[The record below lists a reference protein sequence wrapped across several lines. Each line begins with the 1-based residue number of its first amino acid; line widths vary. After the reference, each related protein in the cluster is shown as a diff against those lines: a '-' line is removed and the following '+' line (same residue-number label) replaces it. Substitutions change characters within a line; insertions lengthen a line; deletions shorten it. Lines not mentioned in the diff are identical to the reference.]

1 MFDWFLFYLRRHLW
15 RLLLCCDFLVCFF
28 FPLLHFLDIPLM
40 HATTTCIP
48 NKLLSLQIL
57 GLPIQKLSWTFQKLE
72 SVLCQPPE
80 ANIDTNG
87 YEPSKASNDGKQC
100 QARSLTFHIC
110 INLKLKWK
118 PTVEKAY
125 CFRPIQWLDS
135 TVETNEKHRKKWEHD
150 RMGKNQNERT
160 MPLARKWELKKMIL
174 YVAFYFHVQW
184 FITIMKLYQLIDLHK
199 QTTVLQEGWLFI

>member
-15 RLLLCCDFLVCFF
+15 RLLLCCDFPVCFF

-72 SVLCQPPE
+72 SVLS
-80 ANIDTNG
+80 A
-87 YEPSKASNDGKQC
+87 ARGKYWHKWIWTFQSFQRRQIMSC
-100 QARSLTFHIC
+100 WIWHPRSLTFHIC
-110 INLKLKWK
+110 INLK

-150 RMGKNQNERT
+150 RKGKKT
-160 MPLARKWELKKMIL
+160 KWTNDAIGKKVRVDKNDDICCL
-174 YVAFYFHVQW
+174 
-184 FITIMKLYQLIDLHK
+184 
-199 QTTVLQEGWLFI
+199 LFSCSVIYYNYEAVSAYWPS

>member
-15 RLLLCCDFLVCFF
+15 RLLLCCDFPVCFF

-48 NKLLSLQIL
+48 NKLLSLHIL

-72 SVLCQPPE
+72 SVLS
-80 ANIDTNG
+80 A
-87 YEPSKASNDGKQC
+87 ARGKYW
-100 QARSLTFHIC
+100 H
-110 INLKLKWK
+110 KWIWTLQSFLYSGFIVPWK
-118 PTVEKAY
+118 QMKSIEKSENMTG
-125 CFRPIQWLDS
+125 RG
-135 TVETNEKHRKKWEHD
+135 KK
-150 RMGKNQNERT
+150 QNERT
-160 MPLARKWELKKMIL
+160 MPLARKWELTKMMI

-184 FITIMKLYQLIDLHK
+184 FITIMKLCQLIDFHK